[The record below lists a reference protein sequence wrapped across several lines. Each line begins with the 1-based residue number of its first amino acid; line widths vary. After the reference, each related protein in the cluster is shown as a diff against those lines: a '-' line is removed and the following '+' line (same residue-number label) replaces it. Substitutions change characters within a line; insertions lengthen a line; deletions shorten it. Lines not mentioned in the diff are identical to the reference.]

1 MTDADI
7 KKMFMKHKIDEHRI
21 NYKDF
26 MFDIR
31 SFNFAPEKIYVT
43 TSTWPFLIFNRW

>member
-1 MTDADI
+1 MTDGDI
-7 KKMFMKHKIDEHRI
+7 KKMFNKHKIGDHKI

-31 SFNFAPEKIYVT
+31 SFKF
-43 TSTWPFLIFNRW
+43 